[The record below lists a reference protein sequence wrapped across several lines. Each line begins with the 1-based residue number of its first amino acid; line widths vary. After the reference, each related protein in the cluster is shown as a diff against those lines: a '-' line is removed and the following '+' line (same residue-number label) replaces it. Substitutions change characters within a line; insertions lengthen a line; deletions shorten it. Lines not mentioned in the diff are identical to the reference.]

1 MPNENINYYS
11 ELTHNLKHAGFTV
24 GPEENN
30 LLPIKLDGHLLCMAT
45 ENGGVRW
52 QDSDIDDT
60 SRPALDRVID
70 IAKTTHEYMRQ
81 VETAPK
87 LTADG
92 LEADFRLLA
101 EFNGTV
107 IAGHPTEDVVQF
119 VTWDRTHH
127 QTSLQQG
134 HYFGPGC
141 GTGDYTA
148 AKQDFAVRSGLIP
161 ASALF
166 TPDQLTE
173 IYRSMDETLENI
185 CITPE
190 RQKLLESAEQQI
202 RLAVPDLEERCE
214 ISMQKEEEYDT
225 PENEKG
231 FYTFFMS

>member
-1 MPNENINYYS
+1 MPNENISYYT
-11 ELTHNLKHAGFTV
+11 ELTHNLKHDGFTV

-30 LLPIKLDGHLLCMAT
+30 LLPIGLDGKPLCWAT
-45 ENGGVRW
+45 ESGGVRW
-52 QDSDIDDT
+52 HDSDIADDR
-60 SRPALDRVID
+60 RPALDSVID

-81 VETAPK
+81 IEAAPK

-92 LEADFRLLA
+92 LEGDYRLLS

-107 IAGHPTEDVVQF
+107 LAGHPTQYGVQF
-119 VTWDRTHH
+119 VTWDRTYN
-127 QTSLQQG
+127 QTGLWQG
-134 HYFGPGC
+134 HFIGPGC
-141 GTGDYTA
+141 GTADYTA

-161 ASALF
+161 ASAIF

-173 IYRSMDETLENI
+173 IYRSIDETLENI

-202 RLAVPDLEERCE
+202 RLAVPDWDERCD

-231 FYTFFMS
+231 FYTFLMT